1 MVIKQLIPVI
11 LCILFV
17 AVSCKSDDDVYNIEI
32 SDATEI
38 TAFSAN
44 VTVHITDALKRD
56 ATSFGIIYSTD
67 KTAVLNGKSVGT
79 TDMASTK
86 TFSLTG
92 LQSQTT
98 YYYVGVAYINKQSYA
113 THTVKSFTTTKE

>member
-1 MVIKQLIPVI
+1 MKQLIPVL
-11 LCILFV
+11 LCILLD
-17 AVSCKSDDDVYNIEI
+17 ATSCKSDDDVYNIEI

-56 ATSFGIIYSTD
+56 GSSFGIMYSTD
-67 KTAVLNGKSVGT
+67 KNNVLNGKSVGT
-79 TDMASTK
+79 TDMANTK

-92 LQSQTT
+92 LQAQTT
-98 YYYVGVAYINKQSYA
+98 YYYVGVAYINRQSYA

>member
-1 MVIKQLIPVI
+1 MKQLIPVL
-11 LCILFV
+11 LCILLV
-17 AVSCKSDDDVYNIEI
+17 AASCKSDDDVYNIEI

-56 ATSFGIIYSTD
+56 GSSFGIMYSTD
-67 KTAVLNGKSVGT
+67 KNNVLNGKSVGT
-79 TDMASTK
+79 TEMANTK

-92 LQSQTT
+92 LQAQTT
-98 YYYVGVAYINKQSYA
+98 YYYVGVAYINRQSYA

>member
-1 MVIKQLIPVI
+1 MKQLIPVL
-11 LCILFV
+11 LCILLV
-17 AVSCKSDDDVYNIEI
+17 ATSCKSDDDVYNIEI

-56 ATSFGIIYSTD
+56 GSSFGIMYSPD
-67 KTAVLNGKSVGT
+67 KNNVLNGKSVGT
-79 TDMASTK
+79 TEMASTK

-92 LQSQTT
+92 LQAQTT
-98 YYYVGVAYINKQSYA
+98 YYYVGVAYINRQSYA

>member
-1 MVIKQLIPVI
+1 MKQLIPVL
-11 LCILFV
+11 LCILLV
-17 AVSCKSDDDVYNIEI
+17 ATSCKSDDDVYNIEI

-56 ATSFGIIYSTD
+56 GSSFGIMYSTD
-67 KTAVLNGKSVGT
+67 KNNVLNGKSVGT
-79 TDMASTK
+79 TEMANTK

-92 LQSQTT
+92 LQAQTT
-98 YYYVGVAYINKQSYA
+98 YYYVGVAYINRQSYA

>member
-1 MVIKQLIPVI
+1 MKQILPIT
-11 LCILFV
+11 LCIYLV
-17 AVSCKSDDDVYNIEI
+17 AVSCNNDDDVYNIEI
-32 SDATEI
+32 SNATEI
-38 TAFSAN
+38 TATSAN

-56 ATSFGIIYSTD
+56 GTSFGVMYSTN
-67 KTAVLNGKSVGT
+67 KSSVTTGKSVGS

-86 TFSLTG
+86 TFSLSD

-98 YYYVGVAYINKQSYA
+98 YYYIGVAHANGENYA